1 MPDFLSNRVNQ
12 EYINADQLIN
22 REVMNRQFALINS
35 FKNETSKANTID
47 SNIKYSFDKLFED
60 FRNAVEGILS
70 ADYEDNLTLT
80 KSYELIKKYNNLSS
94 FLNNIVKLGSITE
107 RDRIVIKDQ
116 FKTILPLLKE
126 LRNVADSY
134 NFLDRGEISDMVSKI
149 EYENYIP
156 VSADSRGVS
165 IKSKLAEKNELVDM
179 VDKANVIIDNLE
191 SKPQLTPEEKQQLD
205 DLTIFFADEKNDIR
219 KAFRSSK
226 DSKNEEYIQYIKSN
240 FDKLKQLQ
248 ETVSSKEKYIDDR
261 FDVILKNTD
270 IATNEYNELSN
281 DITQDEIDK
290 AYDRVDKVI
299 KSNKT
304 NEIKAIDKTLPKT
317 QKIQERTDIID
328 KWDKQ
333 GVLYKDEIYKK
344 LNVLIPKIQNQLL
357 DYKNNVIDQNLNDI
371 DELKQYDDNDL
382 DKLAKSSSTYVKN
395 FQILQKRLRDIT
407 HKFDIT
413 PPKQNIFTPPIN
425 EPAKPI
431 IQALEPVQQLSSKQ
445 QYHDFVA
452 QYRIKNGNMPYKK
465 AQEEIKRLKLWTK

>member
-80 KSYELIKKYNNLSS
+80 KSYELIKKYNNLTS
-94 FLNNIVKLGSITE
+94 FLNNIVKLSSISE

-281 DITQDEIDK
+281 AITQDQIDE
-290 AYDRVDKVI
+290 AYDRVDKLI
-299 KSNKT
+299 RYNKT

-317 QKIQERTDIID
+317 QKIKERTDIID
-328 KWDKQ
+328 KWDTQ
-333 GVLYKDEIYKK
+333 GVLYKDEIKNK
-344 LNVLIPKIQNQLL
+344 LNILIPKIQDRLN
-357 DYKNNVIDQNLNDI
+357 DYKTKVIDKNLNDI
-371 DELKQYDDNDL
+371 DELKQYDDN
-382 DKLAKSSSTYVKN
+382 T
-395 FQILQKRLRDIT
+395 
-407 HKFDIT
+407 
-413 PPKQNIFTPPIN
+413 
-425 EPAKPI
+425 
-431 IQALEPVQQLSSKQ
+431 LE
-445 QYHDFVA
+445 Y
-452 QYRIKNGNMPYKK
+452 
-465 AQEEIKRLKLWTK
+465 

>member
-80 KSYELIKKYNNLSS
+80 KSYELIKKYNNLTS
-94 FLNNIVKLGSITE
+94 FLNNIVKLGSISE

-149 EYENYIP
+149 ENENYIP

-226 DSKNEEYIQYIKSN
+226 DSKNEEYVQYIKSN

-281 DITQDEIDK
+281 AITQDQTDE

-333 GVLYKDEIYKK
+333 GVLYKDEI
-344 LNVLIPKIQNQLL
+344 NKI
-357 DYKNNVIDQNLNDI
+357 
-371 DELKQYDDNDL
+371 
-382 DKLAKSSSTYVKN
+382 
-395 FQILQKRLRDIT
+395 
-407 HKFDIT
+407 
-413 PPKQNIFTPPIN
+413 
-425 EPAKPI
+425 
-431 IQALEPVQQLSSKQ
+431 
-445 QYHDFVA
+445 
-452 QYRIKNGNMPYKK
+452 
-465 AQEEIKRLKLWTK
+465 